1 MDTKGWVL
9 EAVRKLGWATE
20 KEIQRYLDEEGEPL
34 SRKELR
40 DALDALAAEGKL
52 EQKNDL
58 YRIAALRK
66 AREAFERL
74 FEDPE

>member
-34 SRKELR
+34 SRKELQ
-40 DALDALAAEGKL
+40 DALNALVAEEKL
-52 EQKNDL
+52 ERKNDL
-58 YRIAALRK
+58 YRVATRRK